1 MRKFLFFLFKVILV
15 FIVMAVVLDFLY
27 TSIYLDCNNRRKVGF
42 AYTSKPKKI
51 DVVIL
56 GSSRADNHFVSQ
68 MFKEKGF
75 YTFNFG
81 MQGSRLFES
90 DLILKILLDKKNII
104 KNVIVEV
111 DLNLRSDLNEYSE
124 SNVLKFMPYLHDSK
138 IIRDHVKDLEGG
150 SFLYYIPFYRYIKY
164 ETKLGFR
171 EVFFSAANKKSKELD
186 YGGYNALQ
194 VSDVKLESNISNFLP
209 GRNKYYEDIKQLC
222 KKNNINLIAVMT
234 PMCQNTKGTEYFEK
248 VKNIYPE
255 IHNYS
260 NVVKEDKYFSSC
272 GHMNDA
278 GAKIFTA
285 RILKDFFKK

>member
-68 MFKEKGF
+68 MFTEKGF

-104 KNVIVEV
+104 K
-111 DLNLRSDLNEYSE
+111 
-124 SNVLKFMPYLHDSK
+124 
-138 IIRDHVKDLEGG
+138 
-150 SFLYYIPFYRYIKY
+150 
-164 ETKLGFR
+164 
-171 EVFFSAANKKSKELD
+171 
-186 YGGYNALQ
+186 
-194 VSDVKLESNISNFLP
+194 
-209 GRNKYYEDIKQLC
+209 
-222 KKNNINLIAVMT
+222 KKNTINY
-234 PMCQNTKGTEYFEK
+234 N
-248 VKNIYPE
+248 
-255 IHNYS
+255 
-260 NVVKEDKYFSSC
+260 
-272 GHMNDA
+272 
-278 GAKIFTA
+278 
-285 RILKDFFKK
+285 

>member
-15 FIVMAVVLDFLY
+15 FIVMAVALDFLY

-68 MFKEKGF
+68 MFTEKGF
-75 YTFNFG
+75 NTFNFG

-186 YGGYNALQ
+186 FGGYNALQ

>member
-186 YGGYNALQ
+186 FGGYNALQ

>member
-68 MFKEKGF
+68 MFTEKGF

>member
-68 MFKEKGF
+68 MFTEKGF

-150 SFLYYIPFYRYIKY
+150 NFLYYIPFYRYVKY

-186 YGGYNALQ
+186 FGGYNALQ